1 MEVFSVGRYGAFLI
15 SAGSSYRAWRA
26 GALEPWVT
34 NQRCDSSVSR
44 NFRKSK
50 AVALWAEKAL
60 MAALWPPR
68 LDAPGFPASPG
79 SGATANLPFTLEL
92 PSVVARLYT

>member
-1 MEVFSVGRYGAFLI
+1 MEVFSTGRYGDFLT

-26 GALEPWVT
+26 GALEAWVT

-50 AVALWAEKAL
+50 ALALWAE
-60 MAALWPPR
+60 
-68 LDAPGFPASPG
+68 
-79 SGATANLPFTLEL
+79 
-92 PSVVARLYT
+92 